1 MIEPRNYTSEEM
13 LAWCRF
19 SALTLLGSALA
30 YTRLREGTLD
40 SLIDFVGQ
48 RLSDVYGGALG
59 LEPAMLGLLLNVQ
72 ALGGELR
79 SSMINPAEG
88 EAVVSNL
95 PGEQVAAAVAELFDV
110 AVTSADLLALCD
122 ISQAELNR
130 LYDIFGQ
137 AAAGAGLDYAREPLD
152 GDQRLT
158 LRA

>member
-1 MIEPRNYTSEEM
+1 MIEPRRYTTEEL

-19 SALTLLGSALA
+19 AALTLLGSALA
-30 YTRLREGTLD
+30 YTREREGTLD
-40 SLIDFVGQ
+40 SLIDFISQ
-48 RLSDVYGGALG
+48 RLSDVYGGTLG
-59 LEPAMLGLLLNVQ
+59 VEPAMLGLLLNVQ

-79 SSMINPAEG
+79 STMMNPAEG

-110 AVTSADLLALCD
+110 AVTAEDMLALCG
-122 ISQAELNR
+122 ISQADLNR

-137 AAAGAGLDYAREPLD
+137 AAAGAGLVYAREPLD

-158 LRA
+158 LGA